1 MDMEDPRFDAFFQ
14 SANLLGLKSGDF
26 SRVMQRKDRVVALT
40 HNACTVHFVQSESLA
55 DGNPDL
61 EKEGR
66 VLSVISNHLAGADI
80 VTPKVLQTAT
90 HEYGVIQLRTAVNGV
105 SYEEAKRAASF
116 CLDSFSLH
124 LGQSIAKMHAC
135 PLTELVRDLSLKD
148 DFQVQAS
155 EAAVL
160 DVRSRMD
167 KNLWGELN
175 DVRLE
180 FNASAS
186 KSENHVLI
194 HNDIFK
200 GNFRLSPDG
209 QSLAGFYDFGNAY
222 IGHYAREFY
231 TLKNNELLCPA
242 LFNSYET
249 ATGRSINPTFVMAEQ
264 ITNQFLQC
272 CHLPGRIPGRIQ
284 DDLADR
290 LSALN
295 DVRLQQK
302 HANSLK

>member
-1 MDMEDPRFDAFFQ
+1 MDRSDTKFDSFFQ
-14 SANLLGLKSGDF
+14 SAKLLGLGSGDF

-40 HNACTVHFVQSESLA
+40 HNACTVHFVPGQSLT

-66 VLSVISNHLAGADI
+66 VLSLIRTHLAEADI
-80 VTPKVLQTAT
+80 VTPKVLQTAL

-105 SYEEAKRAASF
+105 SYDEAKRADGF
-116 CLDSFSLH
+116 CLDTFSVH
-124 LGQSIAKMHAC
+124 MGQSIAKIHAC
-135 PLTELVRDLSLKD
+135 PLKELAHDLSLKD

-155 EAAVL
+155 EAAVF
-160 DVRSRMD
+160 DVRTRMD

-180 FNASAS
+180 FNACACHPE
-186 KSENHVLI
+186 KHVLI

-200 GNFRLSPDG
+200 GNFRLTPDG
-209 QSLAGFYDFGNAY
+209 KLLAGFYDFGNAY

-231 TLKNNELLCPA
+231 TLKNSELLCPA

-272 CHLPGRIPGRIQ
+272 CHVPGRIPGRIQ

-290 LSALN
+290 LAALN
-295 DVRLQQK
+295 DVRLQK
-302 HANSLK
+302 RDANSLK